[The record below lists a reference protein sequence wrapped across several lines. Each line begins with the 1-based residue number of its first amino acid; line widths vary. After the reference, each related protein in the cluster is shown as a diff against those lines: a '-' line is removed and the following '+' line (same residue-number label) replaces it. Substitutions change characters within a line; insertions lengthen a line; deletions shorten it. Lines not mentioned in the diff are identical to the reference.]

1 MNEVNLCCG
10 QMSHLFSNYVQVCF
24 PRGEEGVKL
33 VPVLGGE
40 GPVHGGRNV
49 NHLVGLV
56 DFGSYQLR
64 LQN

>member
-1 MNEVNLCCG
+1 
-10 QMSHLFSNYVQVCF
+10 MSHLFSNYVQVCF

-40 GPVHGGRNV
+40 GPVHGGRDV

-56 DFGSYQLR
+56 DFGSYQLC